1 MKLKNDSAGQRCVAK
16 LISISFLSGGIEL
29 NNMEKLKNPPFSTT
43 FTRVRVIPGVTKR
56 GEKMT
61 HFSSR
66 FLLPQQK
73 ILKSKRYGRK
83 N

>member
-56 GEKMT
+56 GGEMT

-73 ILKSKRYGRK
+73 ILKYKRYRRK